1 MGPGLHNT
9 PMGTAPQTIVGG
21 RYRLER
27 QIGSGATAPVW
38 LAFDSVLERKVAIK
52 MLAAP
57 IGGET
62 AHIERFRREARA
74 VAKLQH
80 PHIVAV
86 LDSGAHDGMP
96 FIVLE
101 YVEGATLKERI

>member
-9 PMGTAPQTIVGG
+9 PMGTTPQTIVGG

-27 QIGSGATAPVW
+27 QIGAGATARVW
-38 LAFDSVLERKVAIK
+38 LAFDSVLERRVAIK
-52 MLAAP
+52 MLAGS

-74 VAKLQH
+74 VARLQQ
-80 PHIVAV
+80 PPILPGV
-86 LDSGAHDGMP
+86 DSRGPDGEQ
-96 FIVLE
+96 FIL
-101 YVEGATLKERI
+101 L